1 MEISCDFIVKRKSE
15 LLGLDRRE
23 LISYFCGN
31 NDMQRL
37 ILATAVA
44 DKRKDT
50 QDSWLRDEIHKIVF
64 HHFSPHRLNAQFKR
78 ILSFFFQ
85 GGKLN
90 CGFNIECKSKIIL
103 RRTILVEPHSSK

>member
-44 DKRKDT
+44 DKRKDCRLLVERRNS
-50 QDSWLRDEIHKIVF
+50 QNFVSPL
-64 HHFSPHRLNAQFKR
+64 FSPQVKCP
-78 ILSFFFQ
+78 I
-85 GGKLN
+85 
-90 CGFNIECKSKIIL
+90 
-103 RRTILVEPHSSK
+103 